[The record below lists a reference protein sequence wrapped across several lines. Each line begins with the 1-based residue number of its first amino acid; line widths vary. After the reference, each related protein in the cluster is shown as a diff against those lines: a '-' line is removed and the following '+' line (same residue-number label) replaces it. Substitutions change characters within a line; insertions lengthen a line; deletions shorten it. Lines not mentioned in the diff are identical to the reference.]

1 MHIDPA
7 LIISGL
13 LLAGFLCQWLAWRVN
28 LPAIL
33 FLLVIGIA
41 VGPGFGLMRPDDLL
55 GELLFPVVSLG
66 VAVILFEGS
75 LTLNFRE
82 VRGVGSAILLLCS
95 VGALI
100 TLAVLAWAA
109 HALAGLS
116 WELALLF
123 GALTCVTGPTVIIPM
138 LRSVRP
144 NVRIGNV
151 LRWEGIII
159 DPLGAL
165 FAVLIFEWIT
175 LSLKEGVSGIEAII
189 PFAKTVLVGVVVGYI
204 AAQMLSYV
212 LRKHLIPEYL
222 QNYATLALVLLV
234 FAGSNALAHESG
246 LLTVTVMGMKLAN
259 DKRVHMEEILH
270 FKEHLSTLLIS
281 MLFILLAARLD
292 WPSPKLFWAGV
303 GILVVAQFI
312 ARPLSVFFSTLG
324 SSLTWRERGLLSWI
338 APRGI
343 VAAAVSALFALKLDK
358 LGMERADELVPLTFM
373 LIIGTVVLQSA
384 TSSPMARLLKVA
396 QPKANGVL
404 VVGASLIARVLAK
417 SLKDQKIPVMVA
429 DSEWQPIRAAR
440 MDDLPTFYGNP
451 ASEYADVHLDLTEMG
466 QLVAMSDRREMNT
479 LACVRYRPDFGK
491 NSVYYLNNL
500 APDQTSSTKAS
511 ASKEEYAQSLK
522 AQTLFG
528 NNIAFSTLNELLLS
542 GWQAKT
548 TRVSET
554 FRWEDFVARFEKA
567 PILLYAINEKGE
579 VRFRTSDDDF
589 TPKAGFVIT
598 ALVDPKSLHED
609 DPGTQQLRAVTQED
623 EEPEN
628 DAQQDLFAS
637 SDEEESTADANKD
650 DGKSD
655 SNGSRL
661 PG

>member
-109 HALAGLS
+109 NAIAGLS

-144 NVRIGNV
+144 NIRIGNV

-175 LSLKEGVSGIEAII
+175 LSLKSGVSGIEAII
-189 PFAKTVLVGVVVGYI
+189 PFAKTVIVGVVVGYV

-222 QNYATLALVLLV
+222 QNYATLALVLVV
-234 FAGSNALAHESG
+234 FAASNALAHESG

-281 MLFILLAARLD
+281 MLFILLAARLN

-384 TSSPMARLLKVA
+384 TSGPLARILKVA

-404 VVGASLIARVLAK
+404 VVGASLISRALAK
-417 SLKDQKIPVMVA
+417 SLKDQKIPVLVA

-440 MDDLPTFYGNP
+440 MDDLPTFFGNP

-491 NSVYYLNNL
+491 NSVFYLNNL
-500 APDQTSSTKAS
+500 SPDQS
-511 ASKEEYAQSLK
+511 SKEEYAQSLK

-528 NNIAFSTLNELLLS
+528 KNITFSSLSDLLRA
-542 GWQAKT
+542 GWQTKT
-548 TRVSET
+548 TRVSDT

-567 PILLYAINEKGE
+567 PILLYALNEKGE

-589 TPKAGFVIT
+589 VPKAGSIIT
-598 ALVDPKSLHED
+598 ALVDPRSLHDD
-609 DPGTQQLRAVTQED
+609 DPGTQQLAAVTQED
-623 EEPEN
+623 MEQDN
-628 DAQQDLFAS
+628 DMQQDLFEP
-637 SDEEESTADANKD
+637 SDANPDESTDESKND
-650 DGKSD
+650 P
-655 SNGSRL
+655 NGSRL